1 MADDKVRFSISFK
14 GSVRIKLYWK
24 FQAEDTDAEADQEK
38 SREVTVDSEASKE
51 DSTSCSEV
59 ENEEEYVLRKRKVVQ
74 EVNEE

>member
-1 MADDKVRFSISFK
+1 ML
-14 GSVRIKLYWK
+14 KL
-24 FQAEDTDAEADQEK
+24 QAEDTDAEADQEK